1 MERKENQSFENKKI
15 LSLNKFFMRNVLL
28 GLLFSLL
35 LFILS
40 VGLLVF
46 TIIAA
51 EVDMQVKVTIISMVA
66 TFILTT
72 SKSLIDRSIEVVT
85 YTVKLLGEE
94 QRGLNKKIGVEVDDV
109 EFDINEKESES

>member
-1 MERKENQSFENKKI
+1 MEKKENQCFENKKI
-15 LSLNKFFMRNVLL
+15 LTLNKFFMKNVYM
-28 GLLFSLL
+28 GLIFSLM
-35 LFILS
+35 LFVLS

-46 TIIAA
+46 TIIEAD
-51 EVDMQVKVTIISMVA
+51 VDMTVKITIISMTA

-72 SKSLIDRSIEVVT
+72 SKSLIDRAIEVVT

-109 EFDINEKESES
+109 EFNEASDEES